1 MKFISILLVLI
12 YGYQAQA
19 QNTKYNNYDSSKYYF
34 NKLKYATSY
43 IMEKNSNKKYN
54 VSYTSKDLYDTSIS
68 YLNPFS
74 INLNLL
80 NQIKDFN
87 EITRFINI
95 TTFLD
100 FFFIQLNYPIPL
112 NYRHPESLSIK
123 ETILLNNKKNN
134 SSKKINNEEKRK
146 YLNSKLN
153 YIINKKEKISNFYFL
168 PSVTIKKQDFF
179 QDNVFNSINFS
190 NAILEPYDYENKKFI
205 ISNQNCKKIKLDFL
219 STEEQNKYRLIEILY
234 DKRNIPYYILIP
246 IESLI
251 ISKDNLNAINL
262 IKNYESFNK
271 EYIRN
276 NNIPLP
282 VTRKAVPFSVKGN
295 TILNGD
301 NLNNVLEQT
310 GKIINTNIYEEDDT
324 MINIFDTM
332 KIFNKPFIKERRVN
346 LNLFCSIDSLKL
358 LDNNEINILEN
369 ITISD
374 YVTSDIEK
382 YIIYINPIYFDIRT
396 PVIDQL
402 IFKSNWER
410 SEKYLFK
417 KNKIRK
423 ELSQ

>member
-1 MKFISILLVLI
+1 MRYHLILLVLI
-12 YGYQAQA
+12 YGYQAQG
-19 QNTKYNNYDSSKYYF
+19 QNTQYNNYDSSKYYF
-34 NKLKYATSY
+34 NKLKYASSH

-87 EITRFINI
+87 EITRFVNI
-95 TTFLD
+95 PTFLD

-112 NYRHPESLSIK
+112 NYRHPESLSIR
-123 ETILLNNKKNN
+123 ETISLNYKKGN
-134 SSKKINNEEKRK
+134 STKKMNNEEKRN

-153 YIINKKEKISNFYFL
+153 FIINKKEKISNFYFL

-190 NAILEPYDYENKKFI
+190 NAILEPYDYEKEKFI

-219 STEEQNKYRLIEILY
+219 STEEQNKYRLIEIFY

-282 VTRKAVPFSVKGN
+282 VTRKGVNFAVKSN

-301 NLNNVLEQT
+301 NLNNVLDQT
-310 GKIINTNIYEEDDT
+310 GEKINSNIYDDDDDK
-324 MINIFDTM
+324 MINVFDTM
-332 KIFNKPFIKERRVN
+332 KIFNKPFLKERRVN
-346 LNLFCSIDSLKL
+346 LNLFCSIDSIKL
-358 LDNNEINILEN
+358 LDNNEINIMEN
-369 ITISD
+369 ISISD
-374 YVTSDIEK
+374 YVTSDIKK

-396 PVIDQL
+396 PIIDQL

-410 SEKYLFK
+410 NEKYLKRKRSFK
-417 KNKIRK
+417 Y
-423 ELSQ
+423 L